1 MKMNNDYKTC
11 NNCGAKVDVRAN
23 FCPECKSQSFR
34 KSAVAVRDEG
44 KPSSFKRALLYWNYN
59 GEYVLAKSKVIA
71 ICVFLFLFIASFTSP
86 AMAGT
91 FVLAIILSAITF
103 VVGFIFHI
111 IKGRPSNAVITYNDY
126 GVIQDII
133 HLFFFWQNKKTG
145 EFVLSKTKIISFA
158 VFIVFAL
165 LCAAQYGPATFA
177 VVILFALII
186 ETPVFLVGWGIHK
199 LTNPNPTNPKSVGPK
214 KPPEKIEKKEKSKP
228 KIPKVFKRQ
237 PQEPEVIPKFKQ
249 YEDKV
254 NALTKEFASK
264 EKVAREVIEKKFT
277 PPQITYT
284 RFISMVDKSSEV
296 FAKESESALNI
307 LHLATEDS
315 PRIDRE
321 LDSKIG
327 IMESII
333 DKIDDLTNELILSMD
348 SSKDGDVDNLI
359 EDMEGLISSV
369 KDYGE

>member
-1 MKMNNDYKTC
+1 MNKDYKTC

-165 LCAAQYGPATFA
+165 LCAAQYG
-177 VVILFALII
+177 
-186 ETPVFLVGWGIHK
+186 WGIHK

-277 PPQITYT
+277 
-284 RFISMVDKSSEV
+284 R
-296 FAKESESALNI
+296 
-307 LHLATEDS
+307 
-315 PRIDRE
+315 
-321 LDSKIG
+321 
-327 IMESII
+327 
-333 DKIDDLTNELILSMD
+333 
-348 SSKDGDVDNLI
+348 
-359 EDMEGLISSV
+359 
-369 KDYGE
+369 

>member
-1 MKMNNDYKTC
+1 MNNDYKTC

-34 KSAVAVRDEG
+34 KSAVVVKDEG

-214 KPPEKIEKKEKSKP
+214 KPPEKIEKKEK
-228 KIPKVFKRQ
+228 
-237 PQEPEVIPKFKQ
+237 
-249 YEDKV
+249 
-254 NALTKEFASK
+254 
-264 EKVAREVIEKKFT
+264 VAREVIEKKFT

-369 KDYGE
+369 KDYGD